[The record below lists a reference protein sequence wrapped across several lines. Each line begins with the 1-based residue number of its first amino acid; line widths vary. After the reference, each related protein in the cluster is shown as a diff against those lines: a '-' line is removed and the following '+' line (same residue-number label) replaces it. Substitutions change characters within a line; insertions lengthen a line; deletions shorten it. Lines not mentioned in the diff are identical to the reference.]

1 LIRYEAA
8 EGERIVMGSCKMAIL
23 GAGNLGTTLALMMYE
38 KGNHVILWTIE
49 EDVAE
54 AIAVGR
60 ENSRYLSGHYI
71 PPEIDVTMEMAEA
84 LKGVDIVALTI
95 SSHAVREVSHLMA
108 SHIASGVTVVD
119 FAKGMEVETGQR
131 MSEVIESEVPPGK
144 RNGIVAVSGP
154 SIASEL
160 VRKLPTAVEISSKDP
175 VCVQMAKEVF
185 ETPFFRLSINKDLA
199 GVELGGV
206 FKNVFAIGAG
216 ICDGQNMGVNTK
228 ASFITKSLQELSML
242 GSAYGAQPLTFMGL
256 AGLGD
261 LIVTC
266 TSEYSRNRRFGEK
279 IGDGLSIEEAQKE
292 IGQVIEGIRA
302 TKVAYRAGMDFHLEL
317 PIVKQIYRVL
327 YEEGDPRE
335 AVYQFMV

>member
-1 LIRYEAA
+1 
-8 EGERIVMGSCKMAIL
+8 MGSCKMAIL

-38 KGNHVILWTIE
+38 KGHDVTLWTIE

-54 AIAVGR
+54 TIMEGR
-60 ENSRYLSGHYI
+60 ENSRYLPGHYI
-71 PPEIDVTMEMAEA
+71 PPEIDVTLEIARA
-84 LKGVDIVALTI
+84 LHEVEIIALAVP
-95 SSHAVREVSHLMA
+95 SHAVREVSSLMS
-108 SHIASGVTVVD
+108 SHIAPGVTVVD
-119 FAKGMEVETGQR
+119 FAKGIEVETGLR
-131 MSEVIESEVPPGK
+131 MSQVIESELPPEV

-160 VRKLPTAVEISSKDP
+160 VRKLPTAVEISSKEPD
-175 VCVQMAKEVF
+175 CTQMTKEVF
-185 ETPFFRLSINKDLA
+185 ETPFFKLYINEDLE

-216 ICDGQNMGVNTK
+216 ICDGLKMGVNTK
-228 ASFITKSLQELSML
+228 ASVITKSLEELSML
-242 GSAYGAQPLTFMGL
+242 GSTLGAHPLTFMGL
-256 AGLGD
+256 SGLGD

-279 IGDGLSIEEAQKE
+279 IGGGLSIEESQKA

-302 TKVAYRAGMDFHLEL
+302 TKVAYEVGKKFQLEL
-317 PIVKQIYRVL
+317 PIVQQIYHVL
-327 YEEGDPRE
+327 YAGGDPRE

>member
-1 LIRYEAA
+1 
-8 EGERIVMGSCKMAIL
+8 MGNCKMAIL
-23 GAGNLGTTLALMMYE
+23 GAGNLGTTLALMMCE
-38 KGNHVILWTIE
+38 KGHRVTLWTVE

-71 PPEIDVTMEMAEA
+71 PPEIDVTMEIAQA
-84 LKGVDIVALTI
+84 LQGVDIVALAV

-108 SHIASGVTVVD
+108 SHISPGVTVVD

-131 MSEVIESEVPPGK
+131 MSEVIESEIPPPAK

-160 VRKLPTAVEISSKDP
+160 VRKLPTAVEISSKEP
-175 VCVQMAKEVF
+175 VCVQMAKEAF
-185 ETPFFRLSINKDLA
+185 ETPFFRLSINDDLA

-216 ICDGQNMGVNTK
+216 ICDGLNMGVNTK
-228 ASFITKSLQELSML
+228 ASFITKSLQELSLL
-242 GSAYGAQPLTFMGL
+242 GSSYGAHPLTFMGL
-256 AGLGD
+256 SGLGD

-279 IGDGLSIEEAQKE
+279 IGGGLSIEEAQKE

-302 TKVAYRAGMDFHLEL
+302 AKVAYRAGMDFHLGL
-317 PIVKQIYRVL
+317 PIVEQIYRVL
-327 YEEGDPRE
+327 YEGGDPGE

>member
-1 LIRYEAA
+1 
-8 EGERIVMGSCKMAIL
+8 MGTCNMAIL
-23 GAGNLGTTLALMMYE
+23 GAGNLGTTLALMMCE
-38 KGNHVILWTIE
+38 KGHRVTLWTIE

-71 PPEIDVTMEMAEA
+71 PAEIDVTMEMAEA
-84 LKGVDIVALTI
+84 LQGVDIVALTV
-95 SSHAVREVSHLMA
+95 SSHAVREVARLMA
-108 SHIASGVTVVD
+108 AHISPGVTVVD

-131 MSEVIESEVPPGK
+131 MTEVIESEIPPET

-175 VCVQMAKEVF
+175 ACIQLAKEVF
-185 ETPFFRLSINKDLA
+185 ETPFFRFSINDDLA

-216 ICDGQNMGVNTK
+216 ICDGLNMGVNTK
-228 ASFITKSLQELSML
+228 ASFITKSLQELSLL
-242 GSAYGAQPLTFMGL
+242 GSAFGTQPLTFMGL
-256 AGLGD
+256 SGLGD

-279 IGDGLSIEEAQKE
+279 IGSGMTIEEAQKA

-302 TKVAYRAGMDFHLEL
+302 TKVAYKAGRDFHLEL
-317 PIVKQIYRVL
+317 PIVEQIYHVL
-327 YEEGDPRE
+327 YEGGDPHE
-335 AVYQFMV
+335 AVYKFMV

>member
-1 LIRYEAA
+1 
-8 EGERIVMGSCKMAIL
+8 MGSCNMAIL
-23 GAGNLGTTLALMMYE
+23 GAGNLGTTLALMMCE
-38 KGNHVILWTIE
+38 KGHRVTLWTIE

-71 PPEIDVTMEMAEA
+71 PAEIDVTMEMAEA
-84 LKGVDIVALTI
+84 LQGVDIVALTV
-95 SSHAVREVSHLMA
+95 SSHAVREVSRLMA
-108 SHIASGVTVVD
+108 VHISPGITVVD

-131 MSEVIESEVPPGK
+131 MTEVIESEVPPEK

-175 VCVQMAKEVF
+175 ACIQLAKEAF
-185 ETPFFRLSINKDLA
+185 ETPFFRFSINEDLA

-216 ICDGQNMGVNTK
+216 ICDGLNMGVNTK

-242 GSAYGAQPLTFMGL
+242 GSTFGAQPLTFMGL
-256 AGLGD
+256 SGLGD

-279 IGDGLSIEEAQKE
+279 IGGGMAIEEAKKA

-302 TKVAYRAGMDFHLEL
+302 TKVAYTASRDFHLKL
-317 PIVKQIYRVL
+317 PIVEQMYRVL
-327 YEEGDPRE
+327 YEGGNPHK

>member
-1 LIRYEAA
+1 
-8 EGERIVMGSCKMAIL
+8 MAIL
-23 GAGNLGTTLALMMYE
+23 GAGNLGTTLALLMCE
-38 KGNHVILWTIE
+38 KGHRVTLWTIE

-71 PPEIDVTMEMAEA
+71 PAEIDVTMEMAEA
-84 LKGVDIVALTI
+84 LQGVDIVALTV
-95 SSHAVREVSHLMA
+95 SSHAVREVARLMA
-108 SHIASGVTVVD
+108 AHILPGVTVVD

-131 MSEVIESEVPPGK
+131 MTEVIESEIPPET
-144 RNGIVAVSGP
+144 RNGIVAISGP

-175 VCVQMAKEVF
+175 ACIQLAKEVF
-185 ETPFFRLSINKDLA
+185 ETPFFRFSINEDLT

-216 ICDGQNMGVNTK
+216 ICDGLNMGVNTK

-242 GSAYGAQPLTFMGL
+242 GSAFGAQPLTFMGL
-256 AGLGD
+256 SGLGD

-279 IGDGLSIEEAQKE
+279 LGNGMTIEEAQKA

-302 TKVAYRAGMDFHLEL
+302 TKVAYKAGRDFHLEL
-317 PIVKQIYRVL
+317 PIVEQIYRVL
-327 YEEGDPRE
+327 YEGGDPHE

>member
-1 LIRYEAA
+1 
-8 EGERIVMGSCKMAIL
+8 MGSCKMAIL

-38 KGNHVILWTIE
+38 KGHRVTLWTIE

-54 AIAVGR
+54 AIAERR
-60 ENSRYLSGHYI
+60 ENSRYLSGHSI
-71 PPEIDVTMEMAEA
+71 PPEIDVTMEIAKA
-84 LKGVDIVALTI
+84 LEGVDIVALTV
-95 SSHAVREVSHLMA
+95 SSHAVREVSRLMA
-108 SHIASGVTVVD
+108 SHIAPGVTVVD

-131 MSEVIESEVPPGK
+131 MTEVIESELSPES

-175 VCVQMAKEVF
+175 ACVQMAKEVF
-185 ETPFFRLSINKDLA
+185 ETPFFRLSVNEDLA

-216 ICDGQNMGVNTK
+216 ICDGLNMGVNTK
-228 ASFITKSLQELSML
+228 ASFITKSLEELSQL
-242 GSAYGAQPLTFMGL
+242 GSAFGAQPHTFMGL

-279 IGDGLSIEEAQKE
+279 VGSGMSIDEAQKA

-302 TKVAYRAGMDFHLEL
+302 AKVAYKAGKDFHLEL
-317 PIVKQIYRVL
+317 PIVAQIYRVL
-327 YEEGDPRE
+327 YEGGDPHE

>member
-8 EGERIVMGSCKMAIL
+8 EERGAPMGSCKMAIL
-23 GAGNLGTTLALMMYE
+23 GAGNLGTTLALMMCE
-38 KGNHVILWTIE
+38 KGHRVTLWTIE
-49 EDVAE
+49 GDVAE

-84 LKGVDIVALTI
+84 LQGVNIVALTV
-95 SSHAVREVSHLMA
+95 SSHAVREVSRLMA
-108 SHIASGVTVVD
+108 AHITQGVTVVD

-131 MSEVIESEVPPGK
+131 MSEVIENEVPPEK
-144 RNGIVAVSGP
+144 RNRIVAVSGP

-185 ETPFFRLSINKDLA
+185 ETPFFRLSINEDLA

-216 ICDGQNMGVNTK
+216 ICDGLNMGVNTK

-242 GSAYGAQPLTFMGL
+242 GSAHGAQPLTFMGL

-317 PIVKQIYRVL
+317 PIVEQIYRVL

>member
-1 LIRYEAA
+1 
-8 EGERIVMGSCKMAIL
+8 MAIL

-38 KGNHVILWTIE
+38 KGHRVTLWTIE

-54 AIAVGR
+54 AIAERR
-60 ENSRYLSGHYI
+60 ENSRYLSGHSI
-71 PPEIDVTMEMAEA
+71 PPEIDVTMEIAKA
-84 LKGVDIVALTI
+84 LEGVDIVALTV
-95 SSHAVREVSHLMA
+95 SSHAVREVSRLMA

-131 MSEVIESEVPPGK
+131 MTEVIESEISPEK
-144 RNGIVAVSGP
+144 KNGIVAVSGP

-175 VCVQMAKEVF
+175 ACVQMAKEVF
-185 ETPFFRLSINKDLA
+185 ETPFFRFSINEDLA

-216 ICDGQNMGVNTK
+216 ICDGLKMGVNTK
-228 ASFITKSLQELSML
+228 ASVITKSLEELSML
-242 GSAYGAQPLTFMGL
+242 GSTLGAHPLTFMGL
-256 AGLGD
+256 SGLGD

-266 TSEYSRNRRFGEK
+266 TSEHSRNRRFGEK
-279 IGDGLSIEEAQKE
+279 IGGGLSIEEAQKA

-302 TKVAYRAGMDFHLEL
+302 TKVAYEVGNKFQLEL
-317 PIVKQIYRVL
+317 PIVQQIYRVL
-327 YEEGDPRE
+327 YAGGDPRE